1 MQARMIC
8 LMFLS
13 VSPIGFCQQVNPPVD
28 ARANMNGY
36 PTSSLAYRQP
46 SLKDLEA
53 KQESLW
59 RARETGDTKAAKKLL
74 GSKASVTS
82 YSGAKDADELVA
94 QLGAGVCEVKS
105 FQLTDFA
112 LKYDSPTT
120 GVLSYQAAQ
129 DATCD
134 GRQLPRKVNVKV
146 GYWNT
151 DGRWV
156 VSFYVEEIPK

>member
-1 MQARMIC
+1 
-8 LMFLS
+8 
-13 VSPIGFCQQVNPPVD
+13 
-28 ARANMNGY
+28 MNGY

-59 RARETGDTKAAKKLL
+59 RTRETGNAKAAKKLL

-82 YSGAKDADELVA
+82 YSGAKNAEELLA
-94 QLGAGVCEVKS
+94 QFGAGVCRMKR

-112 LKYDSPTT
+112 LKYDSPTAS
-120 GVLSYQAAQ
+120 VLTYQAAQ

-134 GRQLPRKVNVKV
+134 GRQLPPNVNVNV

-156 VSFYVEEIPK
+156 VSFYIEEVPK